1 MHPATL
7 VAKDKKNG
15 ALQATSLVST
25 LFHFHIISF
34 VNLIFS
40 FVNFNTFPFYFD
52 TFPAFSLKHEK
63 IHSHYIYGALVV
75 DMVEICHLNNLYKR
89 MPTIETNI

>member
-7 VAKDKKNG
+7 VAKDRKNG

-25 LFHFHIISF
+25 LFHFHTISF

-63 IHSHYIYGALVV
+63 IHSHCGPLKDIWCISGGY
-75 DMVEICHLNNLYKR
+75 D
-89 MPTIETNI
+89 